1 MESLIETHLG
11 KILVVVCGAF
21 LIVAIG
27 VGVVAYYSAGQSAQG
42 WSPAKTQ
49 WVEERC
55 TPYKGQ
61 GWQLWQCLKK
71 AHREYQGD

>member
-1 MESLIETHLG
+1 MESLIDTPLG
-11 KILVVVCGAF
+11 KILAIVCGVFLVVV
-21 LIVAIG
+21 LVIG
-27 VGVVAYYSAGQSAQG
+27 IAAYRSAGHSAQG

-49 WVEERC
+49 WVEKQC
-55 TPYKGQ
+55 APYREH